1 MTDDLCQ
8 GMYDRAITVL
18 ETLGEVVPELRLDT
32 TDALPGESR
41 GLRVTARDTE
51 TCAAQFSV
59 RRPNQPYGAIRWQAE
74 GAEAYV
80 AGRNLPTALRV
91 EVLDLVLRGWNDT
104 TPLDLTIGLR
114 RNAGEAAL
122 SIEAVYLL
130 TKGGE
135 GLQLTGEITGAHF
148 DTLQSAQL
156 SLGSLRLNELTLRF
170 DHNQR
175 VMRALPISRFD
186 IRHDA
191 VHYMRGFRDGLT
203 TGQMNDISF
212 ENLRQFIG
220 IFPGSSGVLN
230 VRMSSNDGLGMF
242 QILAAQSAFESQDK
256 TFSDVVSIGMHG
268 VDVSVDWMPGPP

>member
-59 RRPNQPYGAIRWQAE
+59 RRPNQPFGAIRWKAE

-80 AGRNLPTALRV
+80 AGRKLPTALRV
-91 EVLDLVLRGWNDT
+91 EVLDLVLRGWNDN

-130 TKGGE
+130 TKSGE
-135 GLQLTGEITGAHF
+135 GLQLTGDVTGAHF

-186 IRHDA
+186 IRRDA

-203 TGQMNDISF
+203 TDQMNDISF

-220 IFPGSSGVLN
+220 IFPGGSGVFN
-230 VRMSSNDGLGMF
+230 ARVSSANGLGMF
-242 QILAAQSAFESQDK
+242 QILAAQSAFESHDK
-256 TFSDVVSIGMHG
+256 TFSDVVSIGLHG